1 MEGDINDMDLRA
13 DVDLD
18 DHVSGEEDE
27 DEMPAERQLS
37 LAKLHLENVETR
49 LGEIFNCV
57 FGCDFSDSA
66 D

>member
-27 DEMPAERQLS
+27 NEMPAERQLS
-37 LAKLHLENVETR
+37 LAKLHLENAET
-49 LGEIFNCV
+49 GFV
-57 FGCDFSDSA
+57 FGCAFSDST

>member
-1 MEGDINDMDLRA
+1 MEGDINDVDLRA
-13 DVDLD
+13 DVNLD

-27 DEMPAERQLS
+27 DEMPAEKQLL
-37 LAKLHLENVETR
+37 LATLHLENVETR